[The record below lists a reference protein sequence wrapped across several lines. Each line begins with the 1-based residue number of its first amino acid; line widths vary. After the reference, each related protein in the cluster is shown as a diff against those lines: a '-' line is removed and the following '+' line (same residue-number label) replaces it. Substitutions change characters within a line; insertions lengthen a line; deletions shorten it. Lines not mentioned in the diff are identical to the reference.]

1 MNNNR
6 DDYYSNSYKN
16 LQRRGLQ
23 GWGNSFID
31 TLIEGRVNR
40 FEGMTILELGAS
52 SGEHLRFVSP
62 QPMWSSYVG
71 LDISP
76 GLSDPEL
83 FKSLT
88 RAESPRFPNVRF
100 VKGSAEELPFE
111 DASFDL
117 IISTCL
123 LAHVGDPERV
133 LMEIKRVIK
142 ENGQVV
148 IGLPTDPG
156 ILNRLVK
163 RIITYPKM
171 NRMGIANPRLEYA
184 REHINGIGNLL
195 ELIKFQFSND
205 SLKLK
210 YFPFSLKSW
219 NLNLVVVVDFR
230 AGE

>member
-23 GWGNSFID
+23 GWGNSLID
-31 TLIEGRVNR
+31 RLIEGRVNR

-62 QPMWSSYVG
+62 RPMWSSYVG

-76 GLSDPEL
+76 GVSDPEL
-83 FKSLT
+83 FESLT
-88 RAESPRFPNVRF
+88 RVESPRLPNVRF
-100 VKGSAEELPFE
+100 VKGSAEELPFADE
-111 DASFDL
+111 SFDL

-123 LAHVGDPERV
+123 LAHVRDPERV
-133 LMEIKRVIK
+133 LIEIKRVIK
-142 ENGQVV
+142 ESGQVV

-171 NRMGIANPRLEYA
+171 NRMGINNPRLEYA

-195 ELIKFQFSND
+195 ELIQFQFANE

-210 YFPFSLKSW
+210 YFPFKLKSW
-219 NLNLVVVVDFR
+219 NLNLAVVVDFR
-230 AGE
+230 GGK